1 MQFPPS
7 RSEGPLLCGR
17 GIASFSFHRWARV
30 VYFYLQGVTVEADA
44 AGSEKMV
51 GPFEPQTFTG
61 GGGLTSAGRRRI
73 CFQLQFDTSNLPQY
87 LKDHEAVWPEMQQAL
102 VSCGWHNY
110 SLFFRPD
117 GYAIG
122 YFETDVDFTT
132 ACARMDA
139 TEVNARWQATMAKYT
154 PKGLSPLEEICE
166 LQHYF
171 YLGTDRLEATKV
183 EAAAHGS
190 PTSPRML
197 AATFVAG
204 LCCAMLIISRGRGR

>member
-1 MQFPPS
+1 M
-7 RSEGPLLCGR
+7 
-17 GIASFSFHRWARV
+17 
-30 VYFYLQGVTVEADA
+30 TVKADA

-171 YLGTDRLEATKV
+171 YLGTDRLDATKV

-204 LCCAMLIISRGRGR
+204 LCCGMLIMSRGRGR